1 MLLSYSAQSQVMEG
15 AAIVTVT
22 GEIDIYAAPA
32 FKRDLLEAMTATSE
46 GMIVDLSALEFIDS
60 SGLGV
65 LIGLLRRLNGQKRPL
80 ALIITN
86 ARIIKVFVITG
97 LDKIFEIVEDRR
109 EALAVIGARTVRG
122 RVSSR
127 GGGDPVRRRRPW
139 HADPSA
145 VGERLQAIG
154 TDRKH
159 QHAR

>member
-1 MLLSYSAQSQVMEG
+1 MLLSYSAQRQVMEG
-15 AAIVTVT
+15 AVIVTVT

-46 GMIVDLSALEFIDS
+46 GMIVDLSGLEFIDS

-80 ALIITN
+80 AVIITN
-86 ARIIKVFVITG
+86 ERIIKVFVITG

-122 RVSSR
+122 RM
-127 GGGDPVRRRRPW
+127 
-139 HADPSA
+139 A
-145 VGERLQAIG
+145 
-154 TDRKH
+154 
-159 QHAR
+159 

>member
-1 MLLSYSAQSQVMEG
+1 MQPAMSLKGSFIGRGGTMLLSYSAQSQVLEG
-15 AAIVTVT
+15 AVIVTAV

-65 LIGLLRRLNGQKRPL
+65 LIGLLRRLNGEKRPL

-86 ARIIKVFVITG
+86 KRIIKVFVITG

-109 EALAVIGARTVRG
+109 EALAVIGARA
-122 RVSSR
+122 
-127 GGGDPVRRRRPW
+127 VRRPV
-139 HADPSA
+139 A
-145 VGERLQAIG
+145 
-154 TDRKH
+154 
-159 QHAR
+159 